1 MKYPLLLVA
10 LALACDVVY
19 AADTTGKL
27 ATPLAPVPS
36 AVDLKSPHVTAVTS
50 SGRGQAGYVH
60 YFLITHQDAS
70 LEYHVGIELEDQR
83 VAWSFPN
90 AGVMVSE
97 FIKNGTVNANGKD
110 FKIEH
115 LHGVRPFADD
125 AQMRALQKA
134 LPQRVAQWVDNETP
148 YCFYRIRGEPFC
160 LSCGDFAVRILYP
173 GAHPLV
179 PALPQ
184 DFLHASGAAPT
195 TNDLLLYLVG
205 VNNLPGKPAQLARL
219 AALDLPA
226 NMRDDII
233 AMIEDGEPYAPHA
246 TAAASQVPLV
256 ATASLAASPTASPP
270 KPTPSRIASR
280 RTQNKKL

>member
-1 MKYPLLLVA
+1 MRYPIILVA
-10 LALACDVVY
+10 LALAFD
-19 AADTTGKL
+19 ATAQTTGKF
-27 ATPLAPVPS
+27 ATPHGPVSPV
-36 AVDLKSPHVTAVTS
+36 ADLKSPPVTAVTS

-60 YFLITHQDAS
+60 YFLITHHDES
-70 LEYHVGIELEDQR
+70 LEYQVGIELEDDR
-83 VAWSFPN
+83 IAWSFPN
-90 AGVMVSE
+90 AGVIVSD
-97 FIKNGTVNANGKD
+97 FVKNGTIHANGKD

-148 YCFYRIRGEPFC
+148 YCFYRARGQPFC

-184 DFLHASGAAPT
+184 DFLHASGSAPT

-226 NMRDDII
+226 KMRADII
-233 AMIEDGEPYAPHA
+233 SMIEDGEPNAANA
-246 TAAASQVPLV
+246 TATASQAPPVATGPLV
-256 ATASLAASPTASPP
+256 AAPTAAPP
-270 KPTPSRIASR
+270 KPAQSRIASR
-280 RTQNKKL
+280 RAQNKKL

>member
-1 MKYPLLLVA
+1 MKYPIILVA
-10 LALACDVVY
+10 LALAFDV
-19 AADTTGKL
+19 AAETSGKL
-27 ATPLAPVPS
+27 ATPHGAVPS
-36 AVDLKSPHVTAVTS
+36 VVDSKLPRVTAVTS

-60 YFLITHQDAS
+60 YFLITHHDAS

-83 VAWSFPN
+83 IAWSFPN
-90 AGVMVSE
+90 AGVIVSD
-97 FIKNGTVNANGKD
+97 FVKNGTVNANGKE
-110 FKIEH
+110 FRIEH

-125 AQMRALQKA
+125 AQMRALQKE

-148 YCFYRIRGEPFC
+148 YCFYRVRGQPFC

-184 DFLHASGAAPT
+184 DFLHASGSAPT

-205 VNNLPGKPAQLARL
+205 VNNLPGKAAQLARL

-233 AMIEDGEPYAPHA
+233 AMIEDGEPYAPNA
-246 TAAASQVPLV
+246 T
-256 ATASLAASPTASPP
+256 ATASQATPVAAAPLAAAPTASPP